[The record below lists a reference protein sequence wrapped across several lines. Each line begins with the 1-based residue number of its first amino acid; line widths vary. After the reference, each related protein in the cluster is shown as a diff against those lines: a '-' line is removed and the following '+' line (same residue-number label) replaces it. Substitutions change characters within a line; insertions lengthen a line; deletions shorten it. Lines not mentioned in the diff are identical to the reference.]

1 MLFDREDYLR
11 DISDSENEH
20 EDEGEAAGNADAFID
35 PRILAQSHIFDSS
48 TTNISPGEPAKS
60 QQASPNKEQTIRG
73 HALTHLSRRQPIV
86 NTLRIHPN
94 FNLRNLFGNMPFSSS
109 VLTNNYPAH
118 IQDVQVNNLFLPTW
132 AMMTVNTRP
141 DPGSLK
147 HAFYSLYGETSALL
161 ASGTPMEAI
170 IEVHPNIAALFD
182 EEEYYRS
189 GVLSKWVVGVVHSSR
204 LKGMD
209 TVLYCLFG
217 VFQLVHT
224 ANSVHEGSLT
234 IS

>member
-11 DISDSENEH
+11 DISGSEDENEA
-20 EDEGEAAGNADAFID
+20 EVAGSADAFID
-35 PRILAQSHIFDSS
+35 PRILSQSSVFHSS
-48 TTNISPGEPAKS
+48 AITGSPAEHARN
-60 QQASPNKEQTIRG
+60 QQSSPNRDQTIRG

-94 FNLRNLFGNMPFSSS
+94 FNLRNLFGNLPFSSS

-118 IQDVQVNNLFLPTW
+118 IQDAQINNLFLPTW

-147 HAFYSLYGETSALL
+147 TAFYSLYGETSALL
-161 ASGTPMEAI
+161 SSGTPIEAI

-182 EEEYYRS
+182 EEEYHRS
-189 GVLSKWVVGVVHSSR
+189 GVLTKWLAGLVHSSR
-204 LKGMD
+204 FKGTG
-209 TVLYCLFG
+209 TVSCHLFG
-217 VFQLVHT
+217 VFQLMYARH
-224 ANSVHEGSLT
+224 SDHEALLT
-234 IS
+234 IP